1 MEVIYLLIPV
11 ALIFIVLAVK
21 FFFWAVK
28 DGQFEDME
36 GPGHSILFDD
46 DAEYTSQDIKDKQTP
61 DSRDRKE

>member
-1 MEVIYLLIPV
+1 MDIIYVLIPV

-46 DAEYTSQDIKDKQTP
+46 DAEDPAQDIKEKQTP
-61 DSRDRKE
+61 DSRETK